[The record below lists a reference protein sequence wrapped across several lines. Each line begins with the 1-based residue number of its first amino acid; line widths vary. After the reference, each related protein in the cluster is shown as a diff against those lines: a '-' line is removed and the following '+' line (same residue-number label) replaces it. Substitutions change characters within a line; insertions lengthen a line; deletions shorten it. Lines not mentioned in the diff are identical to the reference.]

1 MILNPTD
8 YRKEF
13 EAASLKKILKERD
26 RIINF
31 MHDYENNKIPKK
43 YYERDPSPKEIYF
56 SHIEFLKEIC
66 DLINI
71 KMNEK
76 NNKPVRLSPFLAIEE
91 VTSKFDEEKRKQFFN
106 NSTFFSFLFTNLFTI
121 S

>member
-91 VTSKFDEEKRKQFFN
+91 VTSKFDEEN
-106 NSTFFSFLFTNLFTI
+106 FLYRPLQYRVYTPPFP
-121 S
+121 